1 MHVYVVGYPVQG
13 VGVLDAKVLVIHVG
27 QNNVKGKEGAIVIN
41 ALCKINIDGILM
53 NMVAFT
59 SVQIHGWDSIG
70 CCCIWIKVVL
80 DHIECQGMNA
90 MGD

>member
-41 ALCKINIDGILM
+41 A
-53 NMVAFT
+53 

-80 DHIECQGMNA
+80 DLSGKK
-90 MGD
+90 